1 MSRTVRVNLGDRSY
15 EIAIQGSGFGAVP
28 EQVAG
33 RACMMVSDA
42 NVERLYAR
50 KCREWLEG
58 AGCRVAPACV
68 PAGES
73 SKSLDQAGRLYG
85 EAVAAGLDRSS
96 AVVALGGGMVGDL
109 AGFVAG
115 TFLRGIRLVQV
126 PTTLL
131 AMVDSAVGG
140 KTAVNLPQGKN
151 LVGVFAQPVAVAM
164 DLSTLSSLPDRE
176 YRSGLAEVVKY
187 GVIADAAL
195 FGMLERGADALR
207 RRDPAVLEEVVAR
220 CCAIKAGVVSSDE
233 RESGPRAVLNFG
245 HTLGHAVETAAGY
258 GHLLHGEAVAVGMA
272 FAAHL
277 SAIRSGLPAGEAAR
291 VVRLIEEFGLPVRL
305 PEGCAWSGLR
315 AGMATDKKSVG
326 GSPRF
331 VLAAEIGRAVY
342 GVTVDD
348 AAMAKAAAAVS
359 RER

>member
-1 MSRTVRVNLGDRSY
+1 MV
-15 EIAIQGSGFGAVP
+15 
-28 EQVAG
+28 
-33 RACMMVSDA
+33 VSDS

-58 AGCRVAPACV
+58 AGCRVALACV

-73 SKSLDQAGRLYG
+73 SKSLEQAGRLYG
-85 EAVAAGLDRSS
+85 DAVAAGLDRSS

-131 AMVDSAVGG
+131 AMVDSSVGG

-164 DLSTLSSLPDRE
+164 DLSALSSLPDRE

-187 GVIADAAL
+187 GVIADASL
-195 FGMLERGADALR
+195 FAALERGADALR
-207 RRDPAVLEEVVAR
+207 RRDPATLEDVVAR
-220 CCAIKAGVVSSDE
+220 CCAIKAGVVSGDE
-233 RESGPRAVLNFG
+233 RESGPRAILNFG

-258 GHLLHGEAVAVGMA
+258 GQFLHGEAVSVGMA
-272 FAAHL
+272 FASHL
-277 SAIRSGLPAGEAAR
+277 SAIGGSLPAVEAVR
-291 VVRLIEEFGLPVRL
+291 IVRLLEAFGLPVRL
-305 PEGCAWSGLR
+305 PAGCSWSELA
-315 AGMATDKKSVG
+315 AGMAKDKKSLG
-326 GSPRF
+326 GTPRF
-331 VLAAEIGRAVY
+331 VLATEIGRAVY
-342 GVTVDD
+342 GVKVAD
-348 AAMAKAAAAVS
+348 AAMAEAAAAVAS
-359 RER
+359 ER